1 MRDARSAGVGV
12 VADRVKADRIEWRG
26 PRQYVEVVAR
36 IAQAV
41 LVAWY
46 GHIVES
52 ADVQVVI
59 RRRGVAVGQGGRYA
73 CLDVVNVKQHSRS
86 GKDGGDVVP
95 RTKAESVRSAHVA
108 SPGLFDLKPEI
119 AGSIDEKTP
128 GVICVV
134 CFGRYRVLCCR
145 CPCYA
150 VVVDC
155 CIIYLCGK
163 ALGVY
168 TEAEAKA

>member
-1 MRDARSAGVGV
+1 MRDARSAGVSV
-12 VADRVKADRIEWRG
+12 VADRVKADRIEWRCAW
-26 PRQYVEVVAR
+26 QYVEVVAR
-36 IAQAV
+36 IERPTVKAEIVVRSAQAV

-119 AGSIDEKTP
+119 
-128 GVICVV
+128 
-134 CFGRYRVLCCR
+134 
-145 CPCYA
+145 
-150 VVVDC
+150 DC